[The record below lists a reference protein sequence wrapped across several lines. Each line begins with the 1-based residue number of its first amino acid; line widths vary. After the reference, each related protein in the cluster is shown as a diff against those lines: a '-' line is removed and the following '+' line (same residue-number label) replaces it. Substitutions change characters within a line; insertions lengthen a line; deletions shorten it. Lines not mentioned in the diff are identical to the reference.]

1 MRRGQHPLPWVKLAR
16 DFHLEPSLLEASE
29 SLSRTEVIAAYALLL
44 AEAARSDGDYEG
56 RASIARILR
65 QSGGLSSDRSE
76 SVVDAFISAGILVK
90 TDQGLHL
97 EAWDS
102 LRPGANQLSRKQR
115 ITSRATDLVATAT
128 QKVERREEQSRQEI
142 RGEESGT
149 LSPTWINEET
159 IYVPRRRGG

>member
-44 AEAARSDGDYEG
+44 AEATRSDGDYDG

-65 QSGGLSSDRSE
+65 LSGGLSVDRSE

-90 TDQGLHL
+90 TDRGLHL

-102 LRPGANQLSRKQR
+102 LRPGANQLSRQQR
-115 ITSRATDLVATAT
+115 IASRTTDSVATAT
-128 QKVERREEQSRQEI
+128 QEVERREEKYRQEI
-142 RGEESGT
+142 RGEDSGT
-149 LSPTWINEET
+149 LSPIWINEET

>member
-65 QSGGLSSDRSE
+65 QSGGLSSGRSE

-90 TDQGLHL
+90 TDRGLHL

-102 LRPGANQLSRKQR
+102 LRPGANQLSRQQR
-115 ITSRATDLVATAT
+115 IASRTTDSVATAT
-128 QKVERREEQSRQEI
+128 QEVERREEKNRQEI
-142 RGEESGT
+142 RGEDSGA
-149 LSPTWINEET
+149 LSPIWINEET

>member
-65 QSGGLSSDRSE
+65 LSGGLPIDRSE
-76 SVVDAFISAGILVK
+76 SVVDAFISAGILVE

-102 LRPGANQLSRKQR
+102 LRPGANQLSRQQR
-115 ITSRATDLVATAT
+115 IASRTTDSVATAT
-128 QKVERREEQSRQEI
+128 QEVERREEKNRQEI
-142 RGEESGT
+142 RGEDSGPF
-149 LSPTWINEET
+149 SPTWINEET

>member
-65 QSGGLSSDRSE
+65 QSGGLSSGRSE

-90 TDQGLHL
+90 TDRGLHL

-102 LRPGANQLSRKQR
+102 LRPGANQLSRQQR
-115 ITSRATDLVATAT
+115 IASRTTDSVATAT
-128 QKVERREEQSRQEI
+128 QEVERREEKNRQEI
-142 RGEESGT
+142 RGEDSGSF
-149 LSPTWINEET
+149 SPTWINEET